1 MKLSFKISIYLFTFF
16 SVLILSYRI
25 IKTEEL
31 VFVFL
36 VWNIFLAF
44 IPFWVS
50 EYLKKQSLSIKQ
62 LPLFLIWLL
71 FIPNSPY
78 ILTDLFHLKLRS
90 GVPLWYDL
98 TIILS
103 FAVIGLILFFRS
115 FIDITI
121 WLKQWF
127 NARQMKWIIPIL
139 FWLIAFGLYLGRYLR
154 YNSWDII
161 HPIRLA
167 KSSIHVLFEKDTIG
181 FTFIFTI
188 FMWFIYT
195 LLKTFNQK
203 EEHVI

>member
-1 MKLSFKISIYLFTFF
+1 MKLSFKISVYLFTLF
-16 SVLILSYRI
+16 SVLILLYRI

-31 VFVFL
+31 VFIFL
-36 VWNIFLAF
+36 IWNVFLAF
-44 IPFWVS
+44 VPFWVS
-50 EYLKKQSLSIKQ
+50 EYLKKQTLNIKQ
-62 LPLFLIWLL
+62 LPLFAIWLF

-78 ILTDLFHLKLRS
+78 ILTDLFHLKLRA

-98 TIILS
+98 SIILS

-115 FIDITI
+115 FMDMTI

-127 NARQMKWIIPIL
+127 NDQQMKWITPFL

-167 KSSIHVLFEKDTIG
+167 KSSIHILFEKDTIG
-181 FTFIFTI
+181 FTFIFAI
-188 FMWFIYT
+188 FMWFIYI
-195 LLKTFNQK
+195 LLRTFHQK